1 MAVYNYTAMD
11 DKGKE
16 KKGTV
21 DADTVPMAI
30 AQVREMG
37 FFPTKVAAQKTA
49 GGKKGGAGQKS
60 SGMGKELT
68 IPFLDRISA
77 KQLTLFTRQL
87 STLIDAGLA
96 IVKSLRT
103 LESQEKPGKMKRTVG
118 DVASAVE
125 GGASFSEALAKYP
138 KTFTKLYVS
147 MVRAG
152 EAGGVLE
159 VTLRR
164 LAEFAEKQMSLQKK
178 IKSAMIYP
186 IFVVVAAGGIVTF
199 LVTFI
204 LPTFAEMFAD
214 MGATLPGLTQALIS
228 LSNFMINRWYVLV
241 GGLFFMAFMYKFL
254 CNHRKTKYYMDFGKL
269 KIPVFG
275 TLVQRIVIARF
286 SRTLGTLIASGV
298 PILQA
303 LTITRDTVGSDV
315 FAKAVMRLHDS
326 IREGESWAP
335 ALQSCRGVFPGMVIS
350 MIDVGEETGSVDTML
365 NKIADTYDE
374 EVDMAVE
381 GMVSVI
387 EPLMIMFMGGAVG
400 IIVIALF
407 LPLIEMGLLAGG

>member
-1 MAVYNYTAMD
+1 MGVYNYTAMD
-11 DKGKE
+11 DSGKE

-21 DADTVPMAI
+21 EAETLQLAVS
-30 AQVREMG
+30 QVRDMG
-37 FFPTKVAAQKTA
+37 YFPTRVVGQKGA
-49 GGKKGGAGQKS
+49 GAKKGAAAKS
-60 SGMGKELT
+60 GGMQKELT

-87 STLIDAGLA
+87 STLIDAGLP

-103 LESQEKPGKMKRTVG
+103 LESQEKPGKMRRTIG
-118 DVASAVE
+118 EISSGVE

-138 KTFTKLYVS
+138 KVFTKLYVS
-147 MVRAG
+147 MVKAG

-159 VTLRR
+159 TTLRR
-164 LAEFAEKQMSLQKK
+164 LAEFSEKQMALQKK

-186 IFVVVAAGGIVTF
+186 VFVVVAAGGIVTF

-214 MGATLPGLTQALIS
+214 MGATLPGLTMSLIS
-228 LSNFMINRWYVLV
+228 LSNFMINRWYVIV
-241 GGLFFMAFMYKFL
+241 GGIIGMIILYKFL
-254 CNHRKTKYYMDFGKL
+254 SNHKKTKYYMDFVKL
-269 KIPVFG
+269 KIPIFG
-275 TLVQRIVIARF
+275 SLVQRIVIARF

-315 FAKAVMRLHDS
+315 FARAVMKVHDS
-326 IREGESWAP
+326 IREGENMAP
-335 ALQSCRGVFPGMVIS
+335 ALQGTAAAFPGMVVS
-350 MIDVGEETGSVDTML
+350 MIDVGEETGSLDNML

-387 EPLMIMFMGGAVG
+387 EPMMIMFMGGAVG

>member
-1 MAVYNYTAMD
+1 MAHYTYTAMD
-11 DKGKE
+11 GKGKE
-16 KKGTV
+16 RKGSVEAETLQLAV
-21 DADTVPMAI
+21 
-30 AQVREMG
+30 AQVRDMG
-37 FFPTKVAAQKTA
+37 YFPTRVVGQKA
-49 GGKKGGAGQKS
+49 GKKGAAAKSGGMQK
-60 SGMGKELT
+60 EIT
-68 IPFLDRISA
+68 IPFLDRISS

-87 STLIDAGLA
+87 STLIDAGLP
-96 IVKSLRT
+96 IVKSLRS
-103 LESQEKPGKMKRTVG
+103 LESSEKPGKMRRTIG
-118 DVASAVE
+118 EIASEVE

-138 KTFTKLYVS
+138 KVFTKLYVS
-147 MVRAG
+147 MVKAG

-159 VTLRR
+159 TTLRR
-164 LAEFAEKQMSLQKK
+164 LAEFAEKQMALQKK

-214 MGATLPGLTQALIS
+214 MGATLPGLTMSLIA
-228 LSNFMINRWYVLV
+228 LSNFMINRWYVIV
-241 GGLFFMAFMYKFL
+241 AGIIFMIILYRFL
-254 CNHRKTKYYMDFGKL
+254 SNHKKTKYYMDYGKL

-275 TLVQRIVIARF
+275 SLVQRIVIARF
-286 SRTLGTLIASGV
+286 SRTLGTLISSGV
-298 PILQA
+298 PILQS

-315 FAKAVMRLHDS
+315 FARAVMRVHDS
-326 IREGESWAP
+326 IREGENMAP
-335 ALQSCRGVFPGMVIS
+335 ALQSSSAAFPGMVIS
-350 MIDVGEETGSVDTML
+350 MIDVGEETGSLDNML

-387 EPLMIMFMGGAVG
+387 EPLMIIFMGGAAE